1 MRELR
6 LNDED
11 GLDDDLLYLMPNDL
25 GMLPIN
31 LAVAAN
37 ALELALEN
45 IFEPVLMQATVK
57 LFIIFIEGVI
67 RQMNVGVVIILC
79 VIILLRGQSHETI
92 VVDINRHGADD
103 GCY

>member
-11 GLDDDLLYLMPNDL
+11 GLDDYLLYLMPNDL

-92 VVDINRHGADD
+92 VVDINRHGADH

>member
-11 GLDDDLLYLMPNDL
+11 GLDDYLLYLMPNDL

-67 RQMNVGVVIILC
+67 RQMDVGVVIALC

>member
-1 MRELR
+1 
-6 LNDED
+6 
-11 GLDDDLLYLMPNDL
+11 
-25 GMLPIN
+25 MLPIN